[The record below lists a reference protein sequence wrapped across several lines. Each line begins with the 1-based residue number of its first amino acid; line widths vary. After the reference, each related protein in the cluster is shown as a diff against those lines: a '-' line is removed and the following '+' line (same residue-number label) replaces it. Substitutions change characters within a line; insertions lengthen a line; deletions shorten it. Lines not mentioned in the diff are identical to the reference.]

1 MPSAADLSRRT
12 MLASTG
18 AVVIGHLAVTAP
30 APAAEDATPWIDAH
44 SHIWT
49 TDIKRY
55 PLRAG
60 QDIQVLKPA
69 SFTADELLKTA
80 NPHGVGRVVLI
91 QHYPYH
97 GFDNSLLIDAW
108 KARPGIFRIV
118 AMIDD
123 QLPHADARM
132 RELLKTGV
140 TGFRIG
146 QREDRRE
153 WLTGSGMELMWKT
166 AAATRQNLCCLIN
179 PSELEAVGQWC
190 ARFPDTPVV
199 IDHFARV
206 GMAGPVRDSDVDAL
220 CALSK
225 HPHVRVKISAYYA
238 LGNKQPPHTELI
250 PMIRRLLDS
259 YGTQRLM
266 WASDSPYQLTAPNSY
281 AASIALVRDQLDFL
295 SDTERRQLLRTTA
308 ESVYAFS

>member
-1 MPSAADLSRRT
+1 MPSAVDLSRRT

-18 AVVIGHLAVTAP
+18 AVVIGHLALSL
-30 APAAEDATPWIDAH
+30 PAAEDEAPWIDAH

-49 TDIKRY
+49 TDLKRY

-60 QDIQVLKPA
+60 QGVEVLKPA
-69 SFTADELLKTA
+69 SFTADELLQTA
-80 NPHGVGRVVLI
+80 KPHGVGRAVLI

-108 KARPGIFRIV
+108 KARPSTFRIV

-140 TGFRIG
+140 TGFRVG
-146 QREDRRE
+146 QREDHKE
-153 WLTGSGMELMWKT
+153 WLSGAGMEQMWKT
-166 AAATRQNLCCLIN
+166 AAATRQNICCLIN
-179 PSELEAVGQWC
+179 PSELEPVGKWC

-206 GMAGPVRDSDVDAL
+206 GMAGPIQDSDVDAL
-220 CALSK
+220 CALAK
-225 HPHVRVKISAYYA
+225 FPHVRVKISAYYA
-238 LGNKQPPHTELI
+238 LGSKHPPHTELI
-250 PMIRRLLDS
+250 PVIRRLLES

-281 AASIALVRDQLDFL
+281 ASSIALVRDQLDFL
-295 SDTERRQLLRTTA
+295 SDSERRQLLRTTA
-308 ESVYAFS
+308 EAVFAFT